1 MGRQAPNRS
10 AKPADAPKPETK
22 TETKPDAPKTEQS

>member
-10 AKPADAPKPETK
+10 AAPKPADAPKPEA
-22 TETKPDAPKTEQS
+22 KPDEPKTEQS

>member
-10 AKPADAPKPETK
+10 AAPKPAEAPK
-22 TETKPDAPKTEQS
+22 QAEAKPESAEPKTES